1 MKTSTLLFALTVII
15 ITIGGS
21 DSWTSLPRN
30 RRLGLSSSLSM
41 IDDSLKQQPYESNGD
56 YMKRLAQAAASMET
70 PLPTVRRTADNS
82 TTGTTIEAVEETKPT
97 PKYVRAED
105 WDAQY
110 RSNSSKW
117 ENQVMFDGQRFGNR
131 FNQNEIL
138 RKNLK
143 GF

>member
-1 MKTSTLLFALTVII
+1 MKSSTLLFSLV
-15 ITIGGS
+15 IGGS
-21 DSWTSLPRN
+21 YSWTTLPRN
-30 RRLGLSSSLSM
+30 HRSGLSSCLFM
-41 IDDSLKQQPYESNGD
+41 VDDSLKQRPYESNGD
-56 YMKRLAQAAASMET
+56 YMKRLAQMAAMET
-70 PLPTVRRTADNS
+70 PLPSSKKTAENS
-82 TTGTTIEAVEETKPT
+82 TESTTEAVEERK

-117 ENQVMFDGQRFGNR
+117 ENQVMFDGQRYGNR